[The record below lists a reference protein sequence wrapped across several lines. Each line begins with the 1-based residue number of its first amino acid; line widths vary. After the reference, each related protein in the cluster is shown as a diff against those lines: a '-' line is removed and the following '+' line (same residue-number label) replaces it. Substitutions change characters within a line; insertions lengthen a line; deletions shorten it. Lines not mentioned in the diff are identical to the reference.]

1 MHIQVIIV
9 VLLQCLQHIKMR
21 EKILKRRKVLGS
33 HVLDK
38 KHVVGIETV
47 YKLIINLLHLDS

>member
-1 MHIQVIIV
+1 
-9 VLLQCLQHIKMR
+9 MR